1 MLDIRVV
8 FAHHSWFADPKKGI
22 TMKKQTRWGR
32 TPAGRPSMLV
42 AIPLGVLIGILLG
55 VIFSLIRGLQAE
67 DVVLYF
73 ALMAAMTAPIGIALA
88 WAIVVDRSTLT
99 GAIAH
104 PEVSVES
111 HWHRKA
117 AQTSFLA
124 LINAGAW
131 GSAIAGAL
139 NEPKISFTLLGMAL
153 FGVVVF
159 LVAYVVQKRRGA

>member
-1 MLDIRVV
+1 
-8 FAHHSWFADPKKGI
+8 
-22 TMKKQTRWGR
+22 MKKQTLWGC
-32 TPAGRPSMLV
+32 TPAGRPAMLV

-73 ALMAAMTAPIGIALA
+73 VLMATMTAPIGIALA

-117 AQTSFLA
+117 AQISFFA
-124 LINAGAW
+124 LLNASGW
-131 GSAIAGAL
+131 GSAIAAAL
-139 NEPKISFTLLGMAL
+139 NEEKISFTLLAVAL
-153 FGVVVF
+153 FSVVVF
-159 LVAYVVQKRRGA
+159 AVAYFIQKRRGA